1 MSFIELLLLM
11 VLFPVLIIMG
21 IAAAGIGMA
30 VLAMV
35 FEWAMGT
42 IAQIARYMRGNG

>member
-1 MSFIELLLLM
+1 MSFIEVILLM

-21 IAAAGIGMA
+21 IVAAGIGMA

-42 IAQIARYMRGNG
+42 IDQIGRYLKAKG